1 MSVKDRLR
9 TIVNDTDTWEGR
21 AFDWAIIVLIFYA
34 IAVLVYGTIPALSED
49 ARKFLWISE
58 VVITVLFTLEY
69 ILRFYLAERKRDYSF
84 SFYGIIDFAAIL
96 PFYLDLLLG
105 TEVAVLRAF
114 RALRLLRIFRLLKI
128 VRYNKAS
135 DRLLKA
141 LSESKE
147 EFTLFFF
154 TTLILLFISAAG
166 IYYFE
171 HPVQPEAFSS
181 ILHSL
186 WWAVVTLTTV
196 GYGDVYPITLGG
208 RIFTFI
214 ILLIGLGVV
223 AAPAGLIASALS
235 RVRETE
241 DHPQGS

>member
-1 MSVKDRLR
+1 MSVKVRLR
-9 TIVNDTDTWEGR
+9 TIVNGTDTWEGK

-34 IAVLVYGTIPALSED
+34 IATLVYETEPALSKD

-58 VVITVLFTLEY
+58 IVITTLFTLEY

-84 SFYGIIDFAAIL
+84 SFFGIIDFVAIL
-96 PFYLDLLLG
+96 PLYLDLFLG
-105 TEVAVLRAF
+105 SEIAVLRSF
-114 RALRLLRIFRLLKI
+114 RALRLLRIFRLLKLF
-128 VRYNKAS
+128 RYNRAL

-154 TTLILLFISAAG
+154 TILILLFIAAAG

-196 GYGDVYPITLGG
+196 GYGDVYPISLGG

-235 RVRETE
+235 KMREAE
-241 DHPQGS
+241 DD

>member
-1 MSVKDRLR
+1 M
-9 TIVNDTDTWEGR
+9 
-21 AFDWAIIVLIFYA
+21 
-34 IAVLVYGTIPALSED
+34 
-49 ARKFLWISE
+49 
-58 VVITVLFTLEY
+58 
-69 ILRFYLAERKRDYSF
+69 
-84 SFYGIIDFAAIL
+84 
-96 PFYLDLLLG
+96 
-105 TEVAVLRAF
+105 
-114 RALRLLRIFRLLKI
+114 
-128 VRYNKAS
+128 S

-154 TTLILLFISAAG
+154 TTLILLFIAAAG

-196 GYGDVYPITLGG
+196 GYGDVYPISLGG

-214 ILLIGLGVV
+214 VLLIGLGVV

-235 RVRETE
+235 KVRETE
-241 DHPQGS
+241 GDPQGS

>member
-1 MSVKDRLR
+1 MSVKARLR
-9 TIVNDTDTWEGR
+9 IIVDGTDTWEGK
-21 AFDWAIIVLIFYA
+21 AFDWAIIALIFYA
-34 IAVLVYGTIPALSED
+34 IATLAYETEPALSEN

-58 VVITVLFTLEY
+58 IVVTALFTLEY

-84 SFYGIIDFAAIL
+84 SFYGIIDLVAIL
-96 PFYLDLLLG
+96 PLYLDLLLG
-105 TEVAVLRAF
+105 AEVAVLRAF

-128 VRYNKAS
+128 VRYHRAS

-154 TTLILLFISAAG
+154 TTLILLFLSTAG

-171 HPVQPEAFSS
+171 HPGQPEAFSS
-181 ILHSL
+181 ISHSL

-208 RIFTFI
+208 KIFTFI

-235 RVRETE
+235 KVREVE
-241 DHPQGS
+241 ND

>member
-1 MSVKDRLR
+1 MSVKARLKI
-9 TIVNDTDTWEGR
+9 IVNGTDTWEEK

-34 IAVLVYGTIPALSED
+34 IAMLAYETEPALSTD

-58 VVITVLFTLEY
+58 IVLTVLFTLEY

-84 SFYGIIDFAAIL
+84 SFYGIIDFVAIL
-96 PFYLDLLLG
+96 PFYLALLG
-105 TEVAVLRAF
+105 AEVAVLRSF

-128 VRYNKAS
+128 VRYNRAS

-171 HPVQPEAFSS
+171 HPGQPEKFSS

-208 RIFTFI
+208 KIFTFI

-235 RVRETE
+235 KVREAE
-241 DHPQGS
+241 DD

>member
-1 MSVKDRLR
+1 MSVKARLR
-9 TIVNDTDTWEGR
+9 TIVNGTDTGEGR
-21 AFDWAIIVLIFYA
+21 AFDWTIIVLIFYA
-34 IAVLVYGTIPALSED
+34 IAALVYGTMPTLNED
-49 ARKFLWISE
+49 ERKFLWISE
-58 VVITVLFTLEY
+58 IVVTAIFTLEY
-69 ILRFYLAERKRDYSF
+69 ILRFYLAEQKRDYSF
-84 SFYGIIDFAAIL
+84 SFYGIIDFVAIL

-105 TEVAVLRAF
+105 AEVAVLRAF

-128 VRYNKAS
+128 VRYNRAS

-147 EFTLFFF
+147 EFILFFL

-171 HPVQPEAFSS
+171 HSVQPEAFSS

-196 GYGDVYPITLGG
+196 GYGDIAPTTLGG

-235 RVRETE
+235 KVRETE
-241 DHPQGS
+241 DDPQES

>member
-1 MSVKDRLR
+1 MSAKARLR
-9 TIVNDTDTWEGR
+9 TIVNGTDTWEGK
-21 AFDWAIIVLIFYA
+21 AFDWAVVVLIFYA
-34 IAVLVYGTIPALSED
+34 VATLAYETEPALSKD

-58 VVITVLFTLEY
+58 IVITALFTLEY
-69 ILRFYLAERKRDYSF
+69 ILRFYLEERKRDYSF
-84 SFYGIIDFAAIL
+84 SFYGIVDFVAIL

-105 TEVAVLRAF
+105 AEVAVLRAF

-128 VRYNKAS
+128 VRYNRAS

-147 EFTLFFF
+147 EFILFFL

-171 HPVQPEAFSS
+171 HPGQPEAFSS
-181 ILHSL
+181 ISHSL

-208 RIFTFI
+208 RVFTFI

-223 AAPAGLIASALS
+223 AAPAGLIASAMS
-235 RVRETE
+235 KVREAE
-241 DHPQGS
+241 DD

>member
-1 MSVKDRLR
+1 MSVKERLR
-9 TIVNDTDTWEGR
+9 IIVDGTDTWEGR

-34 IAVLVYGTIPALSED
+34 IAILAYETEPALSKD

-58 VVITVLFTLEY
+58 IAITALFTLEY

-84 SFYGIIDFAAIL
+84 SFYGIIDFVAIL

-105 TEVAVLRAF
+105 AEVAVLRAF
-114 RALRLLRIFRLLKI
+114 RTLRLLRIFRLLKI
-128 VRYNKAS
+128 VRYNRAA

-166 IYYFE
+166 IY
-171 HPVQPEAFSS
+171 
-181 ILHSL
+181 
-186 WWAVVTLTTV
+186 
-196 GYGDVYPITLGG
+196 
-208 RIFTFI
+208 
-214 ILLIGLGVV
+214 
-223 AAPAGLIASALS
+223 
-235 RVRETE
+235 
-241 DHPQGS
+241 

>member
-1 MSVKDRLR
+1 MSVKARLKI
-9 TIVNDTDTWEGR
+9 IVNGTDTWEGR

-34 IAVLVYGTIPALSED
+34 IAAFAYGTMPTLSEN

-58 VVITVLFTLEY
+58 IVITALFTLEY

-84 SFYGIIDFAAIL
+84 SFYGIIDFVAIL

-105 TEVAVLRAF
+105 AEVAVLRSF

-128 VRYNKAS
+128 VRYNRAA

-141 LSESKE
+141 SESKE

-171 HPVQPEAFSS
+171 HPEQPEKFSS

-235 RVRETE
+235 KVREME
-241 DHPQGS
+241 DGPQGS

>member
-1 MSVKDRLR
+1 MSVKVRLR
-9 TIVNDTDTWEGR
+9 TIVNGTDTWEGK

-34 IAVLVYGTIPALSED
+34 IATLVYETEPALSKD

-58 VVITVLFTLEY
+58 IVITTLFTLEY

-84 SFYGIIDFAAIL
+84 NFYGIIDFVALL
-96 PFYLDLLLG
+96 PFYLDLFLG
-105 TEVAVLRAF
+105 SEIAVLRAF

-128 VRYNKAS
+128 VRYNRAS

-171 HPVQPEAFSS
+171 HPVQPKAFSS
-181 ILHSL
+181 IFYSL

-214 ILLIGLGVV
+214 VLLIGLGVV

-235 RVRETE
+235 KVQDT
-241 DHPQGS
+241 PSS

>member
-1 MSVKDRLR
+1 MSVKARLR
-9 TIVNDTDTWEGR
+9 TIVNDTDTWEGKV
-21 AFDWAIIVLIFYA
+21 FDWAIIVLIFYA
-34 IAVLVYGTIPALSED
+34 IAALVYGTIPALSEE

-58 VVITVLFTLEY
+58 IVITALFTLEY

-84 SFYGIIDFAAIL
+84 SFYGIIDFVAIL
-96 PFYLDLLLG
+96 PFYLALLG
-105 TEVAVLRAF
+105 AEVAVLRSF

-128 VRYNKAS
+128 VRYNRAA

-171 HPVQPEAFSS
+171 HPGQPEKFSS

-196 GYGDVYPITLGG
+196 GYGDVYPTTLGG

-235 RVRETE
+235 KVRETE
-241 DHPQGS
+241 DDPQGS

>member
-1 MSVKDRLR
+1 MSVKARLKI
-9 TIVNDTDTWEGR
+9 IVDGTDTWEGK
-21 AFDWAIIVLIFYA
+21 AFDWALIVLIFYA
-34 IAVLVYGTIPALSED
+34 IAALAYETEPALSED
-49 ARKFLWISE
+49 ERRFLWISE
-58 VVITVLFTLEY
+58 IVITALFTLEY
-69 ILRFYLAERKRDYSF
+69 IFRLYLAERKRDYSF
-84 SFYGIIDFAAIL
+84 SFYGIIDFVAIL

-105 TEVAVLRAF
+105 AEVAVLRSF
-114 RALRLLRIFRLLKI
+114 RALQLLRIFRLLKI
-128 VRYNKAS
+128 VRYNRAS

-141 LSESKE
+141 LSESRE
-147 EFTLFFF
+147 EFTLFFL
-154 TTLILLFISAAG
+154 TTLILLFIAAAG

-223 AAPAGLIASALS
+223 AAPAGLIASALLK
-235 RVRETE
+235 VRETE

>member
-1 MSVKDRLR
+1 MSVKARLKI
-9 TIVNDTDTWEGR
+9 IVDGTDTWEGK

-34 IAVLVYGTIPALSED
+34 IAALAYETEPALSED
-49 ARKFLWISE
+49 ERKFLWISE
-58 VVITVLFTLEY
+58 IVITALFTLEY
-69 ILRFYLAERKRDYSF
+69 ILRLYLAERKRDYSF

-96 PFYLDLLLG
+96 PFYLALLG
-105 TEVAVLRAF
+105 AEGAMLRSF

-128 VRYNKAS
+128 VRYNRAV

-171 HPVQPEAFSS
+171 HPEQPEKFSS

-208 RIFTFI
+208 RVFTFI

-235 RVRETE
+235 RVREAE
-241 DHPQGS
+241 SD